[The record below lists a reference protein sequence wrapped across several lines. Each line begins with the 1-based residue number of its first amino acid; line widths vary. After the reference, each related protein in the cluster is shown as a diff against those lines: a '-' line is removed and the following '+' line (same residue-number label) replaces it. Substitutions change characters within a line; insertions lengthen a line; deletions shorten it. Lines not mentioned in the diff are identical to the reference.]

1 MLVTTTLCNL
11 IISEQNDIFF
21 ILGSSESLYSFLK
34 HLQLSVPRPHKFSN
48 LILFNFS
55 TDLTLIRSSNN
66 IVILLC
72 LDYVKVF
79 LSLSQHSS
87 NYK

>member
-1 MLVTTTLCNL
+1 M
-11 IISEQNDIFF
+11 
-21 ILGSSESLYSFLK
+21 K
-34 HLQLSVPRPHKFSN
+34 HQQLSVQRPHKFSD

-55 TDLTLIRSSNN
+55 TGLTLIRGSNE

-79 LSLSQHSS
+79 LSLSRHSGKIAS
-87 NYK
+87 KLIVTKLQQE